1 MEDFFNSKNIID
13 LLIKWKYHLLVIVS
27 IAILLA
33 ILFSS
38 SIFITPLF
46 KSYAVVYPSNVSP
59 YSDESETEQMM
70 QMLQSKEIR
79 DSIINKFDLPG
90 HYGIDR
96 DYKYFM
102 STLLWEYGKKVKIS
116 KTPYEAVSIEVWDKD
131 PKIACDIV
139 NEIMYQYNFKV
150 RSLHKEKFL
159 EVVNNYRIIT
169 DIKKRELDSLAGIAK
184 ELGIKYGLLDFPMQ
198 TREVMRAYLGA
209 GSSSG
214 KGGEVNRLKKNMEE
228 KGGDREMVSALI
240 TAETKDYSTLKLDYD
255 RAILDYN
262 RNFTYVNVLNKPF
275 PADKKSY
282 PVRWVIVVLSAMGT
296 LIIATII
303 IGFVERRRFKT
314 PTRPSAG

>member
-1 MEDFFNSKNIID
+1 MEEFFKSKNIID
-13 LLIKWKYHLLVIVS
+13 LLIKWKYHLLVIVT
-27 IAILLA
+27 IAVLFGV
-33 ILFSS
+33 LFSS

-70 QMLQSKEIR
+70 QMLQSRDIR
-79 DSIINKFDLPG
+79 DSIIKKFDLPG

-102 STLLWEYGKKVKIS
+102 STLLWEYGKKIKIS
-116 KTPYEAVSIEVWDKD
+116 KTPFEAVSIEVWDKD
-131 PKIACDIV
+131 PRIACDII
-139 NEIMYQYNFKV
+139 NEILYQYNFKV

-169 DIKKRELDSLAGIAK
+169 DMKKKELDSLASVAK
-184 ELGIKYGLLDFPMQ
+184 ELGVKYGLLDFPMQ
-198 TREVMRAYLGA
+198 TREVMRAYLENGT
-209 GSSSG
+209 SSG
-214 KGGEVNRLKKNMEE
+214 KSGEVSRLKKNMEE
-228 KGGDREMVSALI
+228 KGGDRELISALMI
-240 TAETKDYSTLKLDYD
+240 AETKDYSTLKLDYD

-282 PVRWVIVVLSAMGT
+282 PVRWIVVVLSALGT
-296 LIIATII
+296 FVISTMVIS
-303 IGFVERRRFKT
+303 FVERRRAISA
-314 PTRPSAG
+314 TR